1 MPNDKDSYLRRAQG
15 RMLKTLILS
24 MLPLLSFQR
33 NMLPIVRASLQRDK
47 DDYIRTIA
55 NFASLEL
62 HALMMILDPARKLR
76 GRLYNNFEKDLTVEL
91 SQILEKYVAGLI
103 SFVEIQEVILS
114 RLIDTLQE
122 AKHGKH
128 NNTREA

>member
-15 RMLKTLILS
+15 RILKNLILS

-33 NMLPIVRASLQRDK
+33 SMLPIIRTSLQRDK
-47 DDYIRTIA
+47 DGYIKAIG
-55 NFASLEL
+55 NFMSLEL

-76 GRLYNNFEKDLTVEL
+76 GRVYDNLERDLTAEL
-91 SQILEKYVAGLI
+91 TQILEKFAAGLV
-103 SFVEIQEVILS
+103 SVVEIQEMILS

-122 AKHGKH
+122 TKNGKH
-128 NNTREA
+128 NSTSEV